1 MTVGQERLVRK
12 GFAGSGTEITAPILG
27 IEQDVHVNTARE
39 LVNNFGTKLEGH
51 MYGSPQVVHRQMDT
65 VGNLLDMISDRQPKV
80 LDESSEESMTFMD
93 LPKEV
98 ISVILRK
105 LPDHI
110 SLLEAAKAH
119 EIFEAIIQ
127 KEERMW
133 DGLSQFHFTQEQIE
147 KHRVNFVLW
156 ILKNIQ

>member
-65 VGNLLDMISDRQPKV
+65 VGNLLDMISDRELKV
-80 LDESSEESMTFMD
+80 LDESSEESLTFMD

-98 ISVILRK
+98 ISLILRK

-110 SLLEAAKAH
+110 SLLETAKAH
-119 EIFEAIIQ
+119 EIFEGIIQ

-133 DGLSQFHFTQEQIE
+133 DGLSYFHFTQEQID
-147 KHRVNFVLW
+147 KHRVNS
-156 ILKNIQ
+156 LKFLLC